1 MQFLTHDHSKKH
13 KGNQNHRA
21 VYAWFFFYL
30 LSVFGK
36 KKKIGV
42 LLFEENKDNGLD
54 RIMTLVL
61 HFNLRGDSK
70 TFSETWEGDQ
80 IRSKVTCDK

>member
-1 MQFLTHDHSKKH
+1 MTIPKSIKVIRTTELYMR
-13 KGNQNHRA
+13 G
-21 VYAWFFFYL
+21 FFFYL
-30 LSVFGK
+30 LSVFG

-61 HFNLRGDSK
+61 QFNLRGDSK

-80 IRSKVTCDK
+80 IRSKVTCEK

>member
-21 VYAWFFFYL
+21 VYAWFFFTSCL
-30 LSVFGK
+30 FLV

-70 TFSETWEGDQ
+70 TFSETWEGEQ